1 MSPSSRESA
10 SGGSRPLG
18 GFTFSP
24 AASWCPWVLASPRHA
39 ARRIDLAEET
49 IRYPQAHCSH
59 LRPRNGKWLKNSMSS
74 AAFGI
79 NLPMLLTFKTVAR
92 GFAMIGAM
100 RSLVVSTGWLVQR
113 LMFLT
118 LAASGLG
125 LLGYTLACAFGYAP
139 WLEMT
144 ATFGGVAYPQAGPAV
159 QIGLTALVFGFCAFL
174 PANARIM
181 ALETSHRRFQICM
194 EDVARAYRLSHAAD
208 RDGVFRMRSE
218 FDSVRERMA
227 FLRDHPDLAELEPS
241 VLEVA
246 SQMSHVSRDLA
257 RTYSESSV
265 ARARDFLV
273 QRQQEIEEFNTR
285 LDAAKATASEMRVW
299 ADKVAL
305 EESVAQAQ
313 LARLNAELA
322 DILPE
327 LHKGTDTPTIPAR
340 QGATAGATPEPATED
355 GHDPD
360 DIPDTD
366 DNRIVALLA

>member
-1 MSPSSRESA
+1 MGALQS
-10 SGGSRPLG
+10 
-18 GFTFSP
+18 
-24 AASWCPWVLASPRHA
+24 
-39 ARRIDLAEET
+39 
-49 IRYPQAHCSH
+49 
-59 LRPRNGKWLKNSMSS
+59 
-74 AAFGI
+74 FG
-79 NLPMLLTFKTVAR
+79 
-92 GFAMIGAM
+92 GAM
-100 RSLVVSTGWLVQR
+100 TWLMHR
-113 LMFLT
+113 LMFATVAL
-118 LAASGLG
+118 LGLG
-125 LLGYTLACAFGYAP
+125 LSGYTLVCAFGYAP

-144 ATFGGVAYPQAGPAV
+144 ATFGGVAYSQAGWLV
-159 QIGLTALVFGFCAFL
+159 QVAATALLLGLCFFL

-181 ALETSHRRFQICM
+181 TLENSHRRFHIAM
-194 EDVARAYRLSHAAD
+194 EDVARAYRLCHASD
-208 RDGVFRMRSE
+208 REGVFKMRSE

-227 FLRDHPDLAELEPS
+227 YLHDHPDLAELEPS

-246 SQMSHVSRDLA
+246 SQMSHLSRDLA

-327 LHKGTDTPTIPAR
+327 LHKGTDTPTIPHDRVPQQVPHRNRRPKTATIRTTSPTRTTTALSPCSRVGPPNDTVLTDIACRPAR
-340 QGATAGATPEPATED
+340 LGSQAPPWRNPPQTSCVSPAATRPPSGRAAAMPAKRGIRSSRKRHWPPAPRPERWALRKAGPC
-355 GHDPD
+355 
-360 DIPDTD
+360 
-366 DNRIVALLA
+366 R